1 MLPEANMGL
10 VEGSMI
16 LTLMGP
22 RAVETLRTGDR
33 IVTRS
38 GAMVLRGVEARVMRH
53 ARLVR
58 VTASA
63 LAPERPEEDV
73 TLAAD
78 QPILVRDWR
87 ATALAGAPQAMI
99 PADRLADGEYIR
111 AEARRD
117 TRIFAL
123 HFDRPAVIYAQG
135 LELGCEAVAVA
146 VPA

>member
-1 MLPEANMGL
+1 MMPEANMGL

-16 LTLMGP
+16 LTLTGP
-22 RAVETLRTGDR
+22 RAVETLREGDR

-38 GAMVLRGVEARVMRH
+38 GAMVLRGVEVRVMRH
-53 ARLVR
+53 ARLVC
-58 VTASA
+58 VSASA
-63 LAPERPEEDV
+63 LAPDRPEEDI

-87 ATALAGAPQAMI
+87 AAALAGAPQAMI

-117 TRIFAL
+117 TRIFTL

-135 LELGCEAVAVA
+135 LELGCEAVAV
-146 VPA
+146 PA